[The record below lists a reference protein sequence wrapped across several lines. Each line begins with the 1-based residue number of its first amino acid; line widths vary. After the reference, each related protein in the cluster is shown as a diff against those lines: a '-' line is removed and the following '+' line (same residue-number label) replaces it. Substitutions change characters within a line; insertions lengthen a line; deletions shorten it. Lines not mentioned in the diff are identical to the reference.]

1 MVYVPSKVTNHRPV
15 WHRFYQLQLHLLRTL
30 CITVAVL
37 CGTVGPCSVK
47 PTREPRWRNKL
58 AQCST
63 VVKLEKLGECGFSSF
78 ATVLVQYCYIAE
90 AEASRSIAKRALQSS
105 KWWSSNQLDSL
116 ACQMPDWQHDNRNS
130 PALFCRGFIYDLSKH
145 S

>member
-47 PTREPRWRNKL
+47 PTREPRWRNEL

-63 VVKLEKLGECGFSSF
+63 VVKLEKLGECGFSSW
-78 ATVLVQYCYIAE
+78 VYKIA
-90 AEASRSIAKRALQSS
+90 SVKSIRILMKNIDEINLPLPFV
-105 KWWSSNQLDSL
+105 K
-116 ACQMPDWQHDNRNS
+116 
-130 PALFCRGFIYDLSKH
+130 LFDMTGGVSVRGAVDLILMRKNFNCFN
-145 S
+145 